1 MLVIDDISM
10 VSNDLLFNVYLR
22 LLEIFRCQ
30 GNKPF
35 AGLTIITIGN
45 FFQLSPIVP
54 DQFI

>member
-22 LLEIFRCQ
+22 LLEIFHCQ
-30 GNKPF
+30 GDKPF